1 MNSMT
6 EIMPVSGIF
15 PNFGGLLSCSCPF
28 YELGLVAGLEL
39 GCLGEKSQS
48 YFREMGDFQ
57 Q

>member
-1 MNSMT
+1 MT

-15 PNFGGLLSCSCPF
+15 PDFDGLLFCSCPF

-39 GCLGEKSQS
+39 GCSGEKSQS